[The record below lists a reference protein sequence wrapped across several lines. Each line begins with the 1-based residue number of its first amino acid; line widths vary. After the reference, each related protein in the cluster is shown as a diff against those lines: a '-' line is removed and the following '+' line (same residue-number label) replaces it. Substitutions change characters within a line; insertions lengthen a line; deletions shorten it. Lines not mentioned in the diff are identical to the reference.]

1 MKASDISID
10 KNISLLFKGPWGHG
24 KTLAAASFAIDGP
37 VFLAYFDKKK
47 PIELVT
53 YFRQFGDVGRR
64 ILNNIE
70 YEVYGAENAEQ
81 YLIKVI
87 SMTKDCRYSA
97 FITDSVTNLTSAA
110 INWSLSFRDDRK
122 KKEVLKIIPD
132 WDDYKVETNMAS
144 KALDI
149 CRTLPCNI
157 IWIAHP
163 IASTKIEGSGSS
175 QKVSKVNKLVS
186 YGSKV
191 ADIVPGNFSEIYHFS
206 KMSNWDAAAGKSST
220 RYLVSTDAV
229 GDDFAKSNLGLKGEF
244 DITEELFY
252 NVWKAKLKEKLDE
265 VAKQTEEQTTPKQPN
280 PFAQVATNNP
290 INQPTIT
297 IGRTWN
303 PEKGAYE

>member
-206 KMSNWDAAAGKSST
+206 KQSSWDGNGKAT
-220 RYLVSTDAV
+220 TKYLVSFDAI
-229 GDDFAKSNLGLKGEF
+229 GDDFAKSNIGLTGEI
-244 DITEELFY
+244 DITDKLFY
-252 NVWKAKLKEKLDE
+252 SVWKERVQQFSKELDDE
-265 VAKQTEEQTTPKQPN
+265 VKRNAEKTAANSEIVN
-280 PFAQVATNNP
+280 PFANATTAQSDNML
-290 INQPTIT
+290 QPPNTNKWKT
-297 IGRTWN
+297 
-303 PEKGAYE
+303 